1 MKLSRTLLSAAAA
14 TAAVFALATSAQAA
28 LPAVAVPCAL
38 TDISP
43 TAEACKGFFAGQ
55 YLSGSPGDIAVA
67 TEALADL
74 GFTWDGN
81 LAAITAAGNNLSGLG
96 GATLIDFPGLLSGI
110 TFIGVHVGKGNR
122 TAYPGV
128 ESTAFYRFDAGAGL
142 DTFTLNLDA
151 SSDVVL
157 YKTDPVSFVPE
168 PETYA
173 LMLAGLGAVGF
184 VARRRRA

>member
-1 MKLSRTLLSAAAA
+1 MKLSRTLLSTAAAM
-14 TAAVFALATSAQAA
+14 TAVFALATSAQAA

-43 TAEACKGFFAGQ
+43 TAEACQGFFAGQ

-67 TEALADL
+67 TEALGNL
-74 GFTWDGN
+74 GFTWDGD
-81 LAAITAAGNNLSGLG
+81 LAALTAAGFNLTGLG
-96 GATLIDFPGLLSGI
+96 GATVIDFPGMMAGI
-110 TFIGVHVGKGNR
+110 TYIGVHVGQGNS

-128 ESTAFYRFDAGAGL
+128 ESTSFYRFDAGAGL
-142 DTFTLNLDA
+142 DTLTLNLDA
-151 SSDVVL
+151 SSDVIL
-157 YKTDPVSFVPE
+157 YSTGPVQFVPE

-184 VARRRRA
+184 MARRRRA